1 MAGVPHRVEELTW
14 REIAGIDLGNVFG
27 DAWRLLRIPRLEEVL
42 DLSGGR
48 VGLNIHLKTAGPGGS
63 LVQTVCRELEKRGL
77 SGAAYIGGESDVLEA
92 AIRYA
97 PGVERSCMAGQ
108 NDPEKLVD
116 NAIRYGCRRLQFF
129 TNFSPEAAERAHAAG
144 IRCNLFYADDY
155 AEAVQAVRNGIDTV
169 LTNRALALLNEPAS
183 IFRTPHR

>member
-1 MAGVPHRVEELTW
+1 M
-14 REIAGIDLGNVFG
+14 
-27 DAWRLLRIPRLEEVL
+27 
-42 DLSGGR
+42 
-48 VGLNIHLKTAGPGGS
+48 
-63 LVQTVCRELEKRGL
+63 
-77 SGAAYIGGESDVLEA
+77 LEA